1 MTDFTL
7 YCYGIPGVLKQ
18 LYFRILSLIPHEAR
32 PRLDGSDGW
41 LSVSHFT
48 DSEDRSML
56 LVQWAGPVTK
66 PLRHHPGAA

>member
-1 MTDFTL
+1 MTGFTL
-7 YCYGIPGVLKQ
+7 YCYGILGAETAI
-18 LYFRILSLIPHEAR
+18 FRILSLIPHEAR